1 MFRRRP
7 PRATVLLLVAS
18 LGCAVGA
25 FALVRGYAARLDAL
39 RPAVGPP
46 VPVVVAAAPIA
57 RGTTIAAEDLAVI
70 EIPRRFVPPH
80 ALAEPDEAAGRTSLT
95 ALAAGEAVT
104 PTRLVGGEGG
114 TLARL
119 VPPGLRAVPIAV
131 ASVPPGLVAGDRV
144 DVLATYGEGRM
155 YAETVGSELELLLA
169 PGGGASSAIDPGSGS
184 PGSGSPGFGA
194 SGSGGGTNLVVLA
207 DVATATRL
215 ARASAA
221 AVLSIAV
228 VGIEG
233 G

>member
-7 PRATVLLLVAS
+7 PRATVLLLAAS
-18 LGCAVGA
+18 VTCAIGA

-46 VPVVVAAAPIA
+46 VPVVVAAGPVA
-57 RGTTIAAEDLAVI
+57 RGTTIAADDLAVI
-70 EIPRRFVPPH
+70 EVPGRFAPPH
-80 ALAEPDEAAGRTSLT
+80 ALADPAEAVGRTTLT

-114 TLARL
+114 PLARL
-119 VPPGLRAVPIAV
+119 VPPGLRAVPIVV
-131 ASVPPGLVAGDRV
+131 ASVPPGLVAGDRI

-169 PGGGASSAIDPGSGS
+169 PGGEISSAIASGA
-184 PGSGSPGFGA
+184 GA
-194 SGSGGGTNLVVLA
+194 SGAGASGAGGTSLVVLA
-207 DVATATRL
+207 DTATATRL
-215 ARASAA
+215 ARSSAA
-221 AVLSIAV
+221 SVLSIAV